1 MVAFRTVAD
10 STVTEP
16 KRIGKYDV
24 TGTLGE
30 GSFGVVYQ
38 GFDPFIKRRL
48 AIKICTVE
56 DHDLRRRFYREA
68 EIAGRLQHKNI
79 VTVFAFGT
87 DGDRPYLVQ
96 ELLDGED
103 LDKVI
108 RRRDSLEHSHRLQI
122 LFQVARAL
130 DYAHRNGVVHRDVKP
145 GNVRLLADGR
155 VKLMDFGI
163 AKLAGAQTQLTREGV
178 TLGTASYLPPE
189 QVRAEPLDHRAD
201 IFSFGVL
208 AYELMAYERPFRG
221 NTLSALVYQI
231 LYKVPVPL
239 GTVWQ
244 ACPSVLSDL
253 VARCMAKKPE
263 DRWGDFGE
271 LLVEMEK
278 AREAMTS
285 AAAAGAG
292 GSDAAAK
299 LDDTRPVT
307 VADEG
312 TEAIGVTDQIAALV
326 VENTQDG
333 GEGIDLDAP
342 TMMATGLDAVAEP
355 GSEPLKQ
362 RAAEI
367 GSLIEKGELQ
377 SAMRQLEDTVQEHLD
392 GTRDEVFPEPSA
404 TGTAA
409 TASAASVAPRAAMPS
424 EADTQPTQA
433 QVDETRPTSVIEM
446 DASDATR
453 PVPQAPDEPPQ
464 PATVSALDPSEVPTR
479 IMAIPPEEGSDDAE
493 EDDTR
498 AAQVRPAAP
507 PPVPPRPTA
516 SKPTTPSPTTSK
528 PASAT
533 PVGPKPVTEK
543 PPVAPSA
550 APSKAKSPVPRI
562 PGAKPAPA
570 KPKPKAAS
578 SAKAPSPKPAASKAP
593 SPKAPPSKEQAPKPP
608 AAKAPR
614 RASEAPAAGKRRL
627 PLVAAAAAV
636 VGILFVI
643 WLLRGR
649 AAPPEPTVAET
660 TQAAPLPAPPP
671 PADAGTATPQ
681 GFARLA
687 ASPWAE
693 VLEIADRSG
702 TRLPLPD
709 QPFTPL
715 LLPLAPGTYRIAL
728 GYPGLEEPAVC
739 ELVIEVGSVVECAP
753 EVAAIRPTDY
763 FKAVGWW
770 R

>member
-1 MVAFRTVAD
+1 M
-10 STVTEP
+10 SEP

-30 GSFGVVYQ
+30 GSFGIVYQ

-108 RRRDSLEHSHRLQI
+108 RRRDPLEHSHRLQI

-239 GTVWQ
+239 ATAWQ
-244 ACPSVLSDL
+244 ACPPVLSNL
-253 VARCMAKKPE
+253 VARCMVKKPE
-263 DRWGDFGE
+263 ERWRDFAE
-271 LLVEMEK
+271 LLAELEK

-285 AAAAGAG
+285 
-292 GSDAAAK
+292 GSAPTTGKDASK
-299 LDDTRPVT
+299 LDDTRPVL
-307 VADEG
+307 VPDDG
-312 TEAIGVTDQIAALV
+312 TDAIGVTDRIAALV
-326 VENTQDG
+326 IENTR
-333 GEGIDLDAP
+333 GEGDAIDLDAP
-342 TMMATGLDAVAEP
+342 TMMATGLDEVA
-355 GSEPLKQ
+355 SEPLKQ

-367 GSLIEKGELQ
+367 GSLIAQGELQ

-392 GTRDEVFPEPSA
+392 GTREEVLPVPSADGAPEPAPA
-404 TGTAA
+404 TKPPT
-409 TASAASVAPRAAMPS
+409 AMPS
-424 EADTQPTQA
+424 EADTQPTRAHVEDSQPLPVA
-433 QVDETRPTSVIEM
+433 AESRSPESRSTGP
-446 DASDATR
+446 DATTPGSPVAGASEPGR
-453 PVPQAPDEPPQ
+453 PPTPV
-464 PATVSALDPSEVPTR
+464 VDPSEVPTR
-479 IMAIPPEEGSDDAE
+479 VMAVSPESTREAD

-498 AAQVRPAAP
+498 VPVSGRTPAAASASGP
-507 PPVPPRPTA
+507 AATGRVAEEPATVPISKPVEVPPA
-516 SKPTTPSPTTSK
+516 VPSSPEPAKRAKKSAPAPAPAK

-533 PVGPKPVTEK
+533 KTVADKN
-543 PPVAPSA
+543 PVAG
-550 APSKAKSPVPRI
+550 KR
-562 PGAKPAPA
+562 
-570 KPKPKAAS
+570 
-578 SAKAPSPKPAASKAP
+578 
-593 SPKAPPSKEQAPKPP
+593 
-608 AAKAPR
+608 
-614 RASEAPAAGKRRL
+614 PAAGKKEAVAAKPAATRKSPPVEKAARPAGVPPQKASSQKSQPRQEQPAARIGKSRQPL
-627 PLVAAAAAV
+627 LVAAA
-636 VGILFVI
+636 VGLVLLAVI
-643 WLLRGR
+643 WLLWGR
-649 AAPPEPTVAET
+649 SSEPE
-660 TQAAPLPAPPP
+660 PPP
-671 PADAGTATPQ
+671 PTTTEVAPVPSPVPSADPLDARPQ
-681 GFARLA
+681 GFARLV

-693 VLEIADRSG
+693 VLEIADGRG
-702 TRLPLPD
+702 ALLPLPTE
-709 QPFTPL
+709 PFTPL
-715 LLPLAPGTYRIAL
+715 LLPLAPGAYRIAF
-728 GYPGLEEPAVC
+728 GHPDLEEPVVC
-739 ELVIEVGSVVECAP
+739 ELVIEVGGVAECAP
-753 EVAAIRPTDY
+753 AITSTSPMDY
-763 FKAVGWW
+763 FKSVGWW